1 MTVSAKAARILVVDD
16 EPALR
21 LALVDYLGFR
31 GYAVEQACDL
41 AGVRAMLR
49 TGRPDAIVLDHRLTD
64 GVSIDIVPEIK
75 VLYPDLPIIILTA
88 HASIDLAVLAIKAGA
103 DQFMTKPV
111 ELGAL
116 EIMLQRL
123 LNSRKA
129 QKRDAVRTRTA
140 WQPHDPFMGA
150 SDVMQ
155 RLRRD
160 AERVAAADRPVL
172 IQGETGSGKGVL
184 ANWLHRAGPRA
195 QEPMVELNCAAFARE
210 LIDSELFGHE
220 RGAFTGAIAP
230 KQGLFELADGGSLF
244 LDEIGDMDL
253 SLQSKLLKAVEEKR
267 FRRVGEVRD
276 RSVDIRLIA
285 ATHRDLADL
294 AKQQRFRSDLY
305 FRISTVRLELPPLR
319 ARRADIAVLA
329 EHFLSSLA
337 AEMGRVN
344 ASFER
349 QALAALEYYEWPGNV
364 RELRNVIERALLLA
378 DHDVITLADLR
389 FDYQSGP
396 PVGDTL
402 DDAER
407 RHVERIVSEENGDI
421 DRAAAR
427 LGIAR
432 STLYQKLKKY
442 AQPGPISQTGV

>member
-1 MTVSAKAARILVVDD
+1 MTGSAKAARILVVDD

-21 LALVDYLGFR
+21 MALADYLDSR
-31 GYAVEQACDL
+31 GYTVEEAGDL

-49 TGRPDAIVLDHRLTD
+49 TRRPDAIVLDHRLTD

-88 HASIDLAVLAIKAGA
+88 HASIDLAVTAIKAGA

-123 LNSRKA
+123 LSSRKA
-129 QKRDAVRTRTA
+129 VKRDAVRIRTA
-140 WQPHDPFMGA
+140 PQTHDPFMGA
-150 SDVMQ
+150 SEAMQ

-160 AERVAAADRPVL
+160 AERIAATDRPVL

-195 QEPMVELNCAAFARE
+195 DDPMVELNCAAFARE

-285 ATHRDLADL
+285 ATHRDLAEL

-329 EHFLSSLA
+329 KHFLSMLA
-337 AEMGRVN
+337 AEMGRVDV
-344 ASFER
+344 SFDR
-349 QALAALEYYEWPGNV
+349 QALAALEHYEWPGNV

-378 DHDVITLADLR
+378 ERDVITPADLR
-389 FDYQSGP
+389 FDYQSGT

-407 RHVERIVSEENGDI
+407 RHVERIVSEENGDV

-442 AQPGPISQTGV
+442 ALSGSVSQTGV

>member
-1 MTVSAKAARILVVDD
+1 MTAAAKAARILVVDD

-21 LALVDYLGFR
+21 LALADYLGTR
-31 GYAVEQACDL
+31 GHAVEQAGDL

-49 TGRPDAIVLDHRLTD
+49 TRRPDAIVLDHRLTD
-64 GVSIDIVPEIK
+64 GVSIDIIPEVK

-88 HASIDLAVLAIKAGA
+88 HASIDLAVSAIKAGA

-129 QKRDAVRTRTA
+129 LKRDAARTRTA
-140 WQPHDPFMGA
+140 PQTHDPFMGA

-195 QEPMVELNCAAFARE
+195 EEPMVELNCAAFARE

-285 ATHRDLADL
+285 ATHRDLAEL

-305 FRISTVRLELPPLR
+305 FRISTVRLEVPPLR

-329 EHFLSSLA
+329 QHFLSSLA

-344 ASFER
+344 ASLDR
-349 QALAALEYYEWPGNV
+349 QALAALERYEWPGNV

-378 DHDVITLADLR
+378 EHDVITLADLR
-389 FDYQSGP
+389 FDYQPGP
-396 PVGDTL
+396 AAGDTL

-407 RHVERIVSEENGDI
+407 RHVERIVSEENGDV

-442 AQPGPISQTGV
+442 ALPGPISQTGV